1 MSQAMQSDRTAVAAV
16 SLVLGPLLMSVGD
29 LIHPHESWDPAI
41 QASMIMEH
49 ASHASRWYVA
59 HLLLFVGILV
69 IIPGILAIASL
80 TAERAPR
87 GGYASVILS
96 LIGVASFA
104 AIFVGEMLIGRYVSD
119 GANVSAATKLLETFQ
134 SGPILGAVMVG
145 GIAFFLGVAALA
157 VPLICAGGTLRWPA
171 LAFVAERFSLEARS
185 SPRRSY
191 SARSATS
198 LFSRAVSYSRGKS
211 CRSVDIVVFSACC
224 SAPGRFMALCGAS
237 ASLAA

>member
-49 ASHASRWYVA
+49 AAHASRWYVA
-59 HLLLFVGILV
+59 HLLLFVGILA
-69 IIPGILAIASL
+69 IIPGILAVASL

-87 GGYASVILS
+87 AGYASVILS
-96 LIGVASFA
+96 LIGLASFA

-134 SGPILGAVMVG
+134 SGPVLGAVMVG
-145 GIAFFLGVAALA
+145 GIAFFLGVGAMA
-157 VPLICAGGTLRWPA
+157 VPLIYAGGPLRWPA
-171 LAFVAERFSLEARS
+171 LAFVTGAVFIGAEIITAQVLLSQIGNLAFLAGGI
-185 SPRRSY
+185 
-191 SARSATS
+191 
-198 LFSRAVSYSRGKS
+198 LFAWQMLQKRQAGH
-211 CRSVDIVVFSACC
+211 DF
-224 SAPGRFMALCGAS
+224 
-237 ASLAA
+237 